1 MEMRPQS
8 PLFSRISTRSPYFRL
23 PTRSPSVP
31 AELRIFS
38 SWVLTMPLATVVVL
52 PLPAVLL
59 LLPVVVVVVLPPV
72 VVPVVLTYS
81 ILIQP
86 LSVRPQPSLVSRIV
100 TTSPLK

>member
-1 MEMRPQS
+1 M
-8 PLFSRISTRSPYFRL
+8 
-23 PTRSPSVP
+23 
-31 AELRIFS
+31 FS

-72 VVPVVLTYS
+72 VVPVVVPVVLTYS

-86 LSVRPQPSLVSRIV
+86 LEVRPQPSLVSRMV
-100 TTSPLK
+100 TTSPLE